1 MSRKDPTPEAITP
14 GVTPGALTAWL
25 NEVAAGWVQQPGDLV
40 DGSPPDIL
48 IVTDEA
54 YELSQLPAV
63 TIRPARS

>member
-1 MSRKDPTPEAITP
+1 MSCKNPTPEAITP
-14 GVTPGALTAWL
+14 GATPGALTAWL
-25 NEVAAGWVQQPGDLV
+25 NDVAAAWGRQPGDLV

-48 IVTDEA
+48 IVTEEA